1 MQENKHQYE
10 RLTSVCQRFGFS
22 PATVWRKA
30 KEGTFPKPLKL
41 SAGVTA
47 WKNSDLLEWEK
58 DPMNYK
64 AEAL

>member
-1 MQENKHQYE
+1 MQEIKQQYE
-10 RLTSVCQRFGFS
+10 RLNGVCQRFGFS

-58 DPMNYK
+58 DPMNFK
-64 AEAL
+64 AKI